1 MITVYMHSQNK
12 CVWVS
17 IINFLDFVSVLPPPG
32 TFHEQYHAQ
41 ARHWLTQKDTKCVG
55 CNMRGHYPLWIPIG
69 FPLGTKTNHQFGV
82 FSAEPTNIKWHTC
95 PKASAASAMHKSL
108 FFSRRLRMSCSI
120 LSGTASGWHRPVPVQ
135 GCDSIAPG
143 LRPCRIQW
151 LPKLATAFTESLSCS
166 LDVSC
171 KHIWG
176 LPSKEATR

>member
-1 MITVYMHSQNK
+1 MITVYMYSQNK

-32 TFHEQYHAQ
+32 HLPWTVSCTSEALANTKRHKMCWLQHE
-41 ARHWLTQKDTKCVG
+41 G
-55 CNMRGHYPLWIPIG
+55 PLPSVNSHR
-69 FPLGTKTNHQFGV
+69 FPSRYKTNHQFGV

-95 PKASAASAMHKSL
+95 PKASAASAMHTSL